1 MNLSEQT
8 TRNKTALGFFASD
21 VKKFLETDYIK
32 KADYYSERLNEIH
45 QMIVNAKF
53 SLVTTP
59 EVDPMDQA
67 IEDVADVVNNVK

>member
-1 MNLSEQT
+1 
-8 TRNKTALGFFASD
+8 
-21 VKKFLETDYIK
+21 
-32 KADYYSERLNEIH
+32 
-45 QMIVNAKF
+45 MIVNAKF